1 VVQSKKTGSDSR
13 ESGSFQR
20 SALHSGLDVLE
31 LLSRRSPLNLTEIS
45 DGLGRSKSG
54 MHAILNTLRERS
66 FVEREAGG
74 RYRLGTRAWEM
85 GQASFSFEIRQ
96 IAKPHLEKL
105 AQRTG
110 EGVILGV
117 LDGFDVVY
125 LSVFQGNHPVRVDVQ
140 LGERQP
146 ANLTSTGVA
155 LLAALDDDRITAL
168 MPEVFKVRNEKSIR
182 SREELWQAI
191 KLARASGVGLMK
203 GGWHIDVGGVAQC
216 VRNGQGNVV
225 AAICVSAPLYR
236 VDESWLSSV
245 RTEMGY
251 TVRGIED
258 SLEENRP
265 A

>member
-1 VVQSKKTGSDSR
+1 
-13 ESGSFQR
+13 
-20 SALHSGLDVLE
+20 
-31 LLSRRSPLNLTEIS
+31 
-45 DGLGRSKSG
+45 
-54 MHAILNTLRERS
+54 
-66 FVEREAGG
+66 
-74 RYRLGTRAWEM
+74 M

-203 GGWHIDVGGVAQC
+203 GGCTLTWAGW
-216 VRNGQGNVV
+216 RNASATAREMLLRPSAFPLLCTALTKAGS
-225 AAICVSAPLYR
+225 AASAPR
-236 VDESWLSSV
+236 WD
-245 RTEMGY
+245 T
-251 TVRGIED
+251 
-258 SLEENRP
+258 P
-265 A
+265 CAA